1 MQDIRYFLAL
11 SQTLNFTKAAEI
23 CNVSQPAL
31 TRAIRK
37 LEDEL
42 GGLLFSREP
51 NNTHM
56 TDLGRLIEPHLTEI
70 VTRAG
75 EAKRTATRFL
85 KLEEANFAL
94 GVMCTIAPVQ
104 FVNFLDRFKADN
116 PGIEI
121 TMLEAV
127 PDKLCNLLMKG
138 EIDVALISRPD
149 GFPAPLYSSKL
160 YSERFVIACSASHR
174 FARKNEIRMAEL
186 DGEFYISRINCEYYD
201 VLDEMCR
208 DRGINLV
215 KSYRSERED
224 WILTMVAAG
233 MGVCFLPEYT
243 ATFPGVIGCPV
254 VSPSVERDVCL
265 VTVAGR
271 RWSSPVAAFVQA
283 VRRHPWPSASGDHHR
298 REARWESNNAAKA
311 VA

>member
-1 MQDIRYFLAL
+1 MQDIRYFLAMTR
-11 SQTLNFTKAAEI
+11 TLNFTKAAEI

-51 NNTHM
+51 NNTHI

-70 VTRAG
+70 VTHAG

-127 PDKLCNLLMKG
+127 PDELCNLLMKG
-138 EIDVALISRPD
+138 EIDVALMSRPD
-149 GFPAPLYSSKL
+149 GFPAPLHSSKL

-186 DGEFYISRINCEYYD
+186 DGEFYLSRINCEYHD
-201 VLDEMCR
+201 VLDGMCR
-208 DRGINLV
+208 DQGVNLV

-224 WILTMVAAG
+224 CILTMVAAG

-243 ATFPGVIGCPV
+243 AAFPGVIGCPV
-254 VSPSVERDVCL
+254 VSPSVARDVCL

-271 RWSSPVAAFVQA
+271 RWSSPIAAFVQA
-283 VRRHPWPSASGDHHR
+283 VRHYPWPAVSDGLDRHEVW
-298 REARWESNNAAKA
+298 RESKDAA
-311 VA
+311 

>member
-1 MQDIRYFLAL
+1 MQDIRYFLAM

-31 TRAIRK
+31 TRAIQK

-51 NNTHM
+51 NNTHI

-70 VTRAG
+70 VTHAG
-75 EAKRTATRFL
+75 AAKRTATRFL

-116 PGIEI
+116 PGIEV
-121 TMLEAV
+121 TMLEAA
-127 PDKLCNLLMKG
+127 PDELCSLLMKG

-149 GFPAPLYSSKL
+149 GFPAPLYPSKL
-160 YSERFVIACSASHR
+160 YSERFVIACSARHR
-174 FARKNEIRMAEL
+174 FARKKEIRMAEL
-186 DGEFYISRINCEYYD
+186 DGEFHISRINCEYYD
-201 VLDEMCR
+201 VLEKMCR
-208 DRGINLV
+208 DQGVNLV

-243 ATFPGVIGCPV
+243 AAFPGVIGCPV
-254 VSPSVERDVCL
+254 VSPSVARDVCL

-283 VRRHPWPSASGDHHR
+283 VRRYPWPSPSDDSDDGHR
-298 REARWESNNAAKA
+298 REALRESNNA
-311 VA
+311 V

>member
-1 MQDIRYFLAL
+1 MQDIRYFLAM
-11 SQTLNFTKAAEI
+11 SRTLNFTKAAEI

-51 NNTHM
+51 NNTHI

-70 VTRAG
+70 VTHAG

-121 TMLEAV
+121 TMLEAE
-127 PDKLCNLLMKG
+127 PDELCNLLVKG
-138 EIDVALISRPD
+138 EMDVALMARPD
-149 GFPAPLYSSKL
+149 SFPAPLQASKL
-160 YSERFVIACSASHR
+160 YSERFVIACSASHP
-174 FARKNEIRMAEL
+174 FASKNEVSMAEL
-186 DGEFYISRINCEYYD
+186 DGEFYLSRINCEFHRI
-201 VLDEMCR
+201 LDEMCR
-208 DRGINLV
+208 KQGVSLV

-224 WILTMVAAG
+224 WILTMIAAG
-233 MGVCFLPEYT
+233 MGVCFLPQYT
-243 ATFPGVIGCPV
+243 VTFPGVIGRPV

-265 VTVAGR
+265 ITVAGR
-271 RWSSPVAAFVQA
+271 RWSPPVAAFVQA
-283 VRRHPWPSASGDHHR
+283 VRRYPWPSASDDRNR
-298 REARWESNNAAKA
+298 RETRRESTAAA
-311 VA
+311 